1 MKYGS
6 NRATLAQI
14 PLLMA
19 VTKVVVNRMRSA
31 DVHDIRYMS
40 IPGFRGAESMDCD
53 ALRLFVPDIH
63 FLPNPNRF
71 WGTESGW

>member
-1 MKYGS
+1 MKCGS

-19 VTKVVVNRMRSA
+19 VTKVAVNRMRSA
-31 DVHDIRYMS
+31 DVKDIRYLS
-40 IPGFRGAESMDCD
+40 IPEFRGAESMDCD
-53 ALRLFVPDIH
+53 ALRFFVPDIH

-71 WGTESGW
+71 WATESGW